1 MVFIFTENEY
11 NDIFV
16 KKLKIC
22 FEFLIEKLKV
32 KKKQTREFVPNIK

>member
-16 KKLKIC
+16 KKLKIW

-32 KKKQTREFVPNIK
+32 KKK